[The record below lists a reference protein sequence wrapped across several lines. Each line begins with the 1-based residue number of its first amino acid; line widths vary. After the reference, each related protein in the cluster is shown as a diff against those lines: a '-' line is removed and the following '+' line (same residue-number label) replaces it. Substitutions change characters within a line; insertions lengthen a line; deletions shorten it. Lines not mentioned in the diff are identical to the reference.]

1 MFCCPV
7 FIHILYRGVIMDV
20 LKYGAITLLSITAII
35 IIIFAMRS
43 GKPLKSLL
51 INAMLGIAALA
62 VVDITTRFTG
72 VHIPINQWTAV
83 GSAVYGI
90 PCVCGL
96 LVLQLFI

>member
-62 VVDITTRFTG
+62 VVDITTRFPDKS
-72 VHIPINQWTAV
+72 VD
-83 GSAVYGI
+83 
-90 PCVCGL
+90 CGGQCCL
-96 LVLQLFI
+96 WDTLRLRTFGASIIYLV